1 MKQSTYANIRDE
13 KNTRLCTPLLQFFST
28 RFARINLLTRAWFDR
43 EKGGC
48 PFRIQYKTRRIHL
61 SPLSLSL
68 SPPAVS
74 LSFLSFFVWVSRDDL
89 RCSST
94 PTERKR
100 ESNVDRWRRV
110 CSWRS
115 RIFLQREI
123 DTRESISRMTHR
135 YGKEIRIGL
144 LNRYPWIL
152 RLITTDREWERLM
165 YCKLQLRPFGEITY
179 DIKQELI
186 ICPANRIFLRVIRV

>member
-68 SPPAVS
+68 SLPQPCRFPFYPS
-74 LSFLSFFVWVSRDDL
+74 LSGFPAMISDVR
-89 RCSST
+89 RRR
-94 PTERKR
+94 PNG
-100 ESNVDRWRRV
+100 NVKVTWTGGDGV

-165 YCKLQLRPFGEITY
+165 YCKL
-179 DIKQELI
+179 
-186 ICPANRIFLRVIRV
+186 

>member
-68 SPPAVS
+68 SLPQPCRFPFYPS
-74 LSFLSFFVWVSRDDL
+74 LSGFPAMISDVRRRRPNGNVKVTWR
-89 RCSST
+89 RCVLVAVAYFSST
-94 PTERKR
+94 WNRYARIHLSYDTSIWERDQDRPTEPIPV
-100 ESNVDRWRRV
+100 NPAINYN
-110 CSWRS
+110 RS
-115 RIFLQREI
+115 RVRTFNVLQITVATVWR
-123 DTRESISRMTHR
+123 DYVRYQTRINYLS
-135 YGKEIRIGL
+135 
-144 LNRYPWIL
+144 
-152 RLITTDREWERLM
+152 
-165 YCKLQLRPFGEITY
+165 GE
-179 DIKQELI
+179 
-186 ICPANRIFLRVIRV
+186 